1 MNFPDQLAAPSMHEH
16 DTSSDAE
23 MLSEEAMLFCPNC
36 DQHLTSRHCKLL
48 CERCGYFMSCAD
60 YY

>member
-1 MNFPDQLAAPSMHEH
+1 MGRTDINPDEETLKSVEGEEMPSEQP
-16 DTSSDAE
+16 
-23 MLSEEAMLFCPNC
+23 MLFCPNC
-36 DQHLTSRHCKLL
+36 DERLTSRHCKLL